1 MQGSYPPGVLE
12 RLQAA
17 EREMLVAI
25 DELCRAEG
33 IDYFIEAGTLL
44 GAMRHGGFIPW
55 DDDIDVSMPYPDWLR
70 FIQVANDKLPV
81 GMSLHTPLDTP
92 NMPMLWGK
100 VFLDGT
106 RFVDEIAAEAGMAQ
120 GIFIDVFPYCRL
132 DADLVTAVRQ
142 QREARRI
149 QSLCYLHYLA
159 HPKVPRDTSLRAL
172 KVAGCVAAHLTVARP
187 FGARRCMDAL
197 ARVSLTENP
206 SGDWFMP
213 CYPDWR
219 YPGSLMFPTQDI
231 AFDGLT
237 LRAPAKPDE
246 MLRIYYGDYTQ
257 LPPEED
263 RYTHLPL
270 QLDFGDGAGNVMEQA

>member
-1 MQGSYPPGVLE
+1 MQGPYPPGVLE

-33 IDYFIEAGTLL
+33 IDYLIEAGTLL

-70 FIQVANDKLPV
+70 FLRVAPEKLPA

-100 VFLDGT
+100 VFMDGT
-106 RFVDEIAAEAGMAQ
+106 RFVDSVAAEAGLNQ

-132 DADLVTAVRQ
+132 SANPERAARQ
-142 QREARRI
+142 QRDARRI
-149 QSLCYLHYLA
+149 QSLCYLHFLA
-159 HPKVPRDTSLRAL
+159 HPKVPRDTSFRKI
-172 KVAGCVAAHLTVARP
+172 KVAGCVVAHHTVARP
-187 FGARRCMDAL
+187 FTARRCMDAIARL
-197 ARVSLTENP
+197 AVPEEP

-219 YPGSLMFPTQDI
+219 YPGSYLFPTKDI

-237 LRAPAKPDE
+237 LRGPADPDK
-246 MLRIYYGDYTQ
+246 MLRIYYGDYTKV
-257 LPPEED
+257 PPVED
-263 RYTHLPL
+263 RYTHLPIE
-270 QLDFGDGAGNVMEQA
+270 LDFGDGAGNVMERA